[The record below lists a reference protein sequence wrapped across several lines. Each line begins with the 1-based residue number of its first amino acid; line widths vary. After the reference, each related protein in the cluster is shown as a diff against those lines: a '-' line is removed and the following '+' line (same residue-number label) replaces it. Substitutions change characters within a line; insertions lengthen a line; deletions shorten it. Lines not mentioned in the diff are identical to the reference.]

1 MKRKE
6 FWLFAKNEKRL
17 LLLIFGCL
25 CLSFTWRHVM
35 NRPNTNNLIIQGDS
49 IVARE
54 NLKYFKQT
62 SNDSHSKKYDNQG
75 RKAIV
80 LQKVELNSAD
90 SAQLEAL
97 PLIGS
102 KLAMRIIKYRDRLG
116 GFYAVEQLK
125 EVYGLRDS
133 CFLVI
138 QNRVV
143 VDSAIRH
150 FLKINYCTLE
160 EMGRHPYFGFRNA
173 KLILKYRK
181 EHQRINSEQELQGI
195 QGLHFESGEKW
206 RFYLTYQ

>member
-1 MKRKE
+1 MKRKD

-17 LLLIFGCL
+17 LLLIFGLL

-35 NRPNTNNLIIQGDS
+35 NEPTTNNLIIQGDS
-49 IVARE
+49 IVARK
-54 NLKYFKQT
+54 NSKYFKQT
-62 SNDSHSKKYDNQG
+62 SNASLSKTYDNQG
-75 RKAIV
+75 RKAKV
-80 LQKVELNSAD
+80 FQKVELNSAD
-90 SAQLEAL
+90 SALLEAL
-97 PLIGS
+97 PMIGA

-138 QNRVV
+138 QNRVY
-143 VDSAIRH
+143 VDSANRH
-150 FLKINYCTLE
+150 FLRINQCTLE

-173 KLILKYRK
+173 KLILNYRK
-181 EHQRINSEQELQGI
+181 EHQHINSEQQLQEV

>member
-1 MKRKE
+1 MKRKD

-17 LLLIFGCL
+17 LLLIFGLL

-35 NRPNTNNLIIQGDS
+35 NEPTTNNLIIQGDS
-49 IVARE
+49 IVARK
-54 NLKYFKQT
+54 NSKYFKQT
-62 SNDSHSKKYDNQG
+62 SNGSLSKTYDNQG
-75 RKAIV
+75 RKAKV
-80 LQKVELNSAD
+80 FQKVELNSAD
-90 SAQLEAL
+90 SALLEAL
-97 PLIGS
+97 PMIGA

-138 QNRVV
+138 QNRVY
-143 VDSAIRH
+143 VDSANRH
-150 FLKINYCTLE
+150 FLRINQCTLE

-173 KLILKYRK
+173 KLILNYRK
-181 EHQRINSEQELQGI
+181 EHQHINSEQQLQEV

>member
-6 FWLFAKNEKRL
+6 FWLFTKNEKRL
-17 LLLIFGCL
+17 LLLVFGCL

-35 NRPNTNNLIIQGDS
+35 SRPIANNLIIQGDS
-49 IVARE
+49 TVVRV
-54 NLKYFKQT
+54 NSKYFKQT
-62 SNDSHSKKYDNQG
+62 SNGSHSKKYDNQG

-138 QNRVV
+138 QNRVF
-143 VDSAIRH
+143 VDSATRH
-150 FLKINYCTLE
+150 FLKINHCTLE
-160 EMGRHPYFGFRNA
+160 ELGRHPYFGFRNS

-181 EHQRINSEQELQGI
+181 EHQRINSEQELYEI

>member
-17 LLLIFGCL
+17 LLLIFGLL

-35 NRPNTNNLIIQGDS
+35 NEPTTNNLIIQGDS
-49 IVARE
+49 IVTRE
-54 NLKYFKQT
+54 NSKYFKQT
-62 SNDSHSKKYDNQG
+62 SNASHSKKYDNQG

-90 SAQLEAL
+90 SALLESL
-97 PLIGS
+97 PMIGS

-116 GFYAVEQLK
+116 GFYTVEQLK

-138 QNRVV
+138 QNRVF
-143 VDSAIRH
+143 VDGATRH
-150 FLKINYCTLE
+150 FLKINYCSLE
-160 EMGRHPYFGFRNA
+160 EMGHHPYLGFRNA
-173 KLILKYRK
+173 KLIVKYRK
-181 EHQRINSEQELQGI
+181 EHQRINSEQELQEI

-206 RFYLTYQ
+206 RFYLTYH

>member
-1 MKRKE
+1 
-6 FWLFAKNEKRL
+6 
-17 LLLIFGCL
+17 
-25 CLSFTWRHVM
+25 M
-35 NRPNTNNLIIQGDS
+35 NAPTTNNLNIQGDS
-49 IVARE
+49 IVARK
-54 NLKYFKQT
+54 NSKYFKQT
-62 SNDSHSKKYDNQG
+62 SDGAHSRKYDNQG

-97 PLIGS
+97 PMIGS

-138 QNRVV
+138 QNRVF
-143 VDSAIRH
+143 VDSVTRQ

-181 EHQRINSEQELQGI
+181 EHQRINSEQELHEI
-195 QGLHFESGEKW
+195 QGLRFESGEKW